1 MRERIELPGVI
12 TISSTDGLAWRK
24 RKLTKQGIIYV
35 VLIPTI
41 AYFLLFFY
49 YPFVTN
55 MVWMFTDYNF
65 LDRPR
70 FIGMDNIIRLFH
82 DVYAWR
88 ALRNTFVITV
98 LSTPITLCISLLLA
112 LAVFYLKMGKAIVRG
127 AIFATYIVS
136 TIVAAVTFKVWF
148 NGELGYVNNVLASI
162 GLKQIPWLTDPFW
175 AMTAIVIVSVWLLI
189 GYFMVIFL
197 AGISGID
204 SQQLEAGK
212 IDGAN
217 TWQLFFRI
225 TLPQLKPIIVFASI
239 IAISNYLKTYPS
251 VVILT
256 NGGPYRSTETILMYM
271 FDQGFMSRN
280 VGYAS
285 VIGIVIFLI
294 TMIIALL
301 QLKLTKFFSE

>member
-1 MRERIELPGVI
+1 
-12 TISSTDGLAWRK
+12 
-24 RKLTKQGIIYV
+24 
-35 VLIPTI
+35 
-41 AYFLLFFY
+41 
-49 YPFVTN
+49 

-65 LDRPR
+65 LNSPK
-70 FIGMDNIIRLFH
+70 FTGMTNIVRLFH
-82 DVYAWR
+82 DPYIWK
-88 ALRNTFVITV
+88 ALGNTFLITAI
-98 LSTPITLCISLLLA
+98 STPLTLTISLLLA
-112 LAVFYLKMGKAIVRG
+112 LAVFYLRVGKSIVRG

-148 NGELGYVNNVLASI
+148 NEELGYVNNILSGI
-162 GLKQIPWLTDPFW
+162 GLPKIPWLTDTFW
-175 AMTAIVIVSVWLLI
+175 AMAAIVILSVWLLI

-204 SQQLEAGK
+204 AQQLEAGM

-217 TWQLFFRI
+217 KRQLFFHI

-239 IAISNYLKTYPS
+239 IAISIYLKTYPS

-256 NGGPYRSTETILMYM
+256 GGGPYRSTETMLMYM
-271 FDQGFMSRN
+271 FDQGFVSRN

-294 TMIIALL
+294 TMVVSLL